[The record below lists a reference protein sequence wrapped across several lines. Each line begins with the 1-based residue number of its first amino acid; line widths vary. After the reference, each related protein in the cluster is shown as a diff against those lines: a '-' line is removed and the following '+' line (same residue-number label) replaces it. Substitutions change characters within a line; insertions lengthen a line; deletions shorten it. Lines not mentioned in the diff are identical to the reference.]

1 VSAQPLQRIRAA
13 LEAAGCRRSGAA
25 GWTCPAHQDHKA
37 SLSVREAGNGAALIY
52 CHAGCDTRAVV
63 AALGLAMAD
72 LLPKRDQAEADQDWT
87 PRGPAI
93 EHYPYTDEDGRVL
106 FTVCR
111 TADKQFPAWRPDAT
125 SATGKRW
132 KLTDSSGRWL
142 VRRVLYRL
150 PAVLEAARTGA
161 RVYVVEGEKDV
172 KALERAG
179 VVATTNLGGASGAWL
194 DAYSEALAGASVV
207 VVADRDGPNPKNPK
221 NSYRGQRRARH
232 VARKLARHTD
242 NLRLVMAAQ
251 GKDAADHLTAGLS
264 VDDFLTL
271 PDRDGDT
278 ADTGHAPGPAAARGQ
293 DGAQEARSSA
303 AGTLTPQDPADAA
316 TTPGGGKPESI
327 ATELVALAA
336 ARYEL
341 GTSSLGEPFAVAR
354 PEHGPYVA
362 RMLRG
367 GQASLRAELAAVYAD
382 LHQRAPSSSALA
394 DAMQVLEGRAMRAT
408 PAALALRVARHG
420 DGLVLDL
427 GDPSGRVVVL
437 GPGGWEL
444 AERSPVLF
452 RRTKLT
458 SALPTPERGGDLGE
472 LRGLVNLS
480 PASWPLALAWLV
492 ASLIPELPHP
502 IPLLTGEQGAGKS
515 TTARIL
521 TRLVDPSPAQLRT
534 APKDLEQWAVAA
546 AGSWMVVLDN
556 LSGVAPWLSDAL
568 CRAVTG
574 DGMVRR
580 ALYENNDLAVLAFRR
595 VVVLTAID
603 AGALRGD
610 LADRLVLFDLDRP
623 PKRRTDADLEAGFL
637 AAWPRLVGALLDLAC
652 DTLAV
657 LPGIRLEDPPRMAD
671 FAAVVA
677 AVDQLLQTDALAT
690 YRELSARLAYDIGEG
705 DPVIRAI
712 TALLAEMPAWQGTA
726 EQLLGKLTA
735 ALPEGARLPKDWPT
749 TPRGMAGALVR
760 AAPTLRTLGYGVE
773 KLERGHGGRR
783 GWWLAAVGTDQA
795 PPADPTLLGDPPSRV
810 DPIQPSPPSPPSPN
824 RG

>member
-1 VSAQPLQRIRAA
+1 M
-13 LEAAGCRRSGAA
+13 
-25 GWTCPAHQDHKA
+25 
-37 SLSVREAGNGAALIY
+37 VR
-52 CHAGCDTRAVV
+52 
-63 AALGLAMAD
+63 
-72 LLPKRDQAEADQDWT
+72 
-87 PRGPAI
+87 
-93 EHYPYTDEDGRVL
+93 
-106 FTVCR
+106 
-111 TADKQFPAWRPDAT
+111 T
-125 SATGKRW
+125 SASGDVDGSTTINRSRLRVTVASTGEATGPSTTAR
-132 KLTDSSGRWL
+132 KLTDSFGRWV

-150 PAVLEAARTGA
+150 PAVLEAARAGA
-161 RVYVVEGEKDV
+161 TVYVVEGEKDV

-179 VVATTNLGGASGAWL
+179 VVATTNPGGAAGAWL
-194 DAYSEALAGASVV
+194 VAY
-207 VVADRDGPNPKNPK
+207 RDGPDPKNPR

-232 VARKLARHTD
+232 VARKLAKHTD
-242 NLRLVMAAQ
+242 NLRLVMAAE

-278 ADTGHAPGPAAARGQ
+278 ADTGHAPGPAAARG
-293 DGAQEARSSA
+293 QEARSSA

-394 DAMQVLEGRAMRAT
+394 DAMQILEGRAMRAT

-580 ALYENNDLAVLAFRR
+580 ALYENNDLAILAFRR

-623 PKRRTDADLEAGFL
+623 TRRRTDADLEAAFL
-637 AAWPRLVGALLDLAC
+637 AAWPRLTSALLDLAC

-657 LPGIRLEDPPRMAD
+657 MPGIRLEDPPRMAD

-690 YRELSARLAYDIGEG
+690 YRELSARLAYDIGDQ

-712 TALLAEMPAWQGTA
+712 TGLLAEMPAWQGTA

-749 TPRGMAGALVR
+749 TPRGMAGALIR

>member
-1 VSAQPLQRIRAA
+1 VTGRPLGRVRAA
-13 LEAAGCRRSGAA
+13 LEAAGCRRAGPT
-25 GWTCPAHQDHKA
+25 GWTCPAHDDHKA
-37 SLSVREAGNGAALIY
+37 SLSVREAGDGAVLVR
-52 CHAGCDTRAVV
+52 CHAGCDVGEV
-63 AALGLAMAD
+63 ARALGLGLAELFPD
-72 LLPKRDQAEADQDWT
+72 RDHDDDQEWT
-87 PRGPAI
+87 PRGPAVAA
-93 EHYPYTDEDGRVL
+93 YPYLDEAGHLL

-111 TADKQFPAWRPDAT
+111 TADKQFPAWRPDPT

-132 KLTDSSGRWL
+132 KLTNANGRWL

-150 PAVLEAARTGA
+150 PTVVEAARAGET
-161 RVYVVEGEKDV
+161 VYVVEGEKDV
-172 KALERAG
+172 HALERAG
-179 VVATTNLGGASGAWL
+179 VVATTNPGGAAGPWL
-194 DAYSEALAGASVV
+194 DSYTQALAGARVV
-207 VVADRDGPNPKNPK
+207 VVADRDGPDPRNPRA
-221 NSYRGQRRARH
+221 SYRGQRRARH
-232 VARKLARHTD
+232 IARKLAKRAASVH
-242 NLRLVMAAQ
+242 LVMAAR
-251 GKDAADHLTAGLS
+251 GKDASDHLAAGLGPG
-264 VDDFLTL
+264 DFLPL
-271 PDRDGDT
+271 PDRDGD
-278 ADTGHAPGPAAARGQ
+278 G
-293 DGAQEARSSA
+293 DGDRA
-303 AGTLTPQDPADAA
+303 AGTTTDPSGGAGVDAGDQRRGA
-316 TTPGGGKPESI
+316 GGSQEERST
-327 ATELVALAA
+327 ATELVALAQQ
-336 ARYEL
+336 RYAL

-354 PEHGPYVA
+354 EGHGPYLA

-367 GQASLRAELAAVYAD
+367 GQASLRAELAATFAE
-382 LHQRAPSSSALA
+382 LHDRAPSSSALT
-394 DAMQVLEGRAMRAT
+394 DAMLVLEGRALRAA
-408 PAALALRVARHG
+408 PAELALRVARHH

-437 GPGGWEL
+437 TPGGWAL
-444 AERSPVLF
+444 ADRSPVLF

-472 LRGLVNLS
+472 LAELVNLS
-480 PASWPLALAWLV
+480 AASWPLALAWLV
-492 ASLIPELPHP
+492 AALIPDLPHP
-502 IPLLTGEQGAGKS
+502 IPLLVGEQGAGKS

-623 PKRRTDADLEAGFL
+623 PRRRTDADLEAAFT

-657 LPGIRLEDPPRMAD
+657 LPGVHLADAPRMAD
-671 FAAVVA
+671 FAQVVA
-677 AVDQLLQTDALAT
+677 AVDMLLRTDALGT
-690 YRELSARLAYDIGEG
+690 YRELSARLAYDIGDQ

-712 TALLAEMPAWQGTA
+712 AALLADTPTWQGTA

-735 ALPEGARLPKDWPT
+735 ALPEGARMPKDWPT

-760 AAPTLRTLGYGVE
+760 AAPTLRTLGYGIE
-773 KLERGHGGRR
+773 KLERDRGGRRGR
-783 GWWLAAVGTDQA
+783 GWWLAAAGTDQA
-795 PPADPTLLGDPPSRV
+795 PPADPTLLGDPPEQS
-810 DPIQPSPPSPPSPN
+810 
-824 RG
+824 

>member
-1 VSAQPLQRIRAA
+1 VTGRPLGRVRAA
-13 LEAAGCRRSGAA
+13 LEAAGCRRAGPT
-25 GWTCPAHQDHKA
+25 GWTCPAHDDHKA
-37 SLSVREAGNGAALIY
+37 SLSVREAGNDAVLIY
-52 CHAGCDTRAVV
+52 CHAGCDTRDVV
-63 AALGLAMAD
+63 SALGLTMAD
-72 LLPKRDQAEADQDWT
+72 LLPERDQAQAGEDWT
-87 PRGPAI
+87 PRGPAVAA
-93 EHYPYTDEDGRVL
+93 YPYTDEAGRVL
-106 FTVCR
+106 YTVCR
-111 TADKQFPAWRPDAT
+111 TADKQFPAWRPDPT

-132 KLTDSSGRWL
+132 KLTDPAGRWL

-150 PAVLEAARTGA
+150 PAVLQVVAAGET
-161 RVYVVEGEKDV
+161 VYVVEGEKDV
-172 KALERAG
+172 HALERAG
-179 VVATTNLGGASGAWL
+179 VVATTNLGGAAGAWL
-194 DAYSEALAGASVV
+194 DSYTETLAGCRVV
-207 VVADRDGPNPKNPK
+207 VVADRDGPDPRNPR

-232 VARKLARHTD
+232 IARKLRTRAASVRV
-242 NLRLVMAAQ
+242 VMAAA
-251 GKDAADHLTAGLS
+251 GKDAADHLAAGHG
-264 VDDFLTL
+264 VDDFIDL
-271 PDRDGDT
+271 PDRDGGDG
-278 ADTGHAPGPAAARGQ
+278 DQAPGTTSAAAAGAPEGQASAAAAR
-293 DGAQEARSSA
+293 
-303 AGTLTPQDPADAA
+303 AGGE
-316 TTPGGGKPESI
+316 PGSV
-327 ATELVALAA
+327 ATELVALAQQ
-336 ARYEL
+336 RYEL
-341 GTSSLGEPFAVAR
+341 GTSTLGEPFAVAR
-354 PEHGPYVA
+354 QGHGPYLA

-367 GQASLRAELAAVYAD
+367 GQASLRAELAATYAE
-382 LHQRAPSSSALA
+382 LHNRVPSSSALA
-394 DAMQVLEGRAMRAT
+394 DAMLALEGRALRAT
-408 PAALALRVARHG
+408 PAELALRVARYG

-427 GDPSGRVVVL
+427 GDPTGRVVVL
-437 GPGGWEL
+437 TPAGWAL
-444 AERSPVLF
+444 ADRSPVLF

-458 SALPTPERGGDLGE
+458 SALPTPQRGGDLAE
-472 LRGLVNLS
+472 LAELVNLS
-480 PASWPLALAWLV
+480 AASWPLALAWLV
-492 ASLIPELPHP
+492 AALVPDLPHP

-556 LSGVAPWLSDAL
+556 LSGVAGWLSDAL

-623 PKRRTDADLEAGFL
+623 AKRRTDADLEAAFA

-657 LPGIRLEDPPRMAD
+657 LPGVRLEDPPRMAD

-677 AVDQLLQTDALAT
+677 AVDMLLRTDALGT
-690 YRELSARLAYDIGEG
+690 YRELSARLAYDIGDQ

-712 TALLAEMPAWQGTA
+712 AALLADTPTWQGSA

-760 AAPTLRTLGYGVE
+760 AAPTLRTLGYGIE
-773 KLERGHGGRR
+773 KLERGRGGRR
-783 GWWLAAVGTDQA
+783 GWWLAAPGTTEA
-795 PPADPTLLGDPPSRV
+795 PPADPTLLV
-810 DPIQPSPPSPPSPN
+810 
-824 RG
+824 

>member
-1 VSAQPLQRIRAA
+1 VSTRPIERVRAA
-13 LEAAGCRRSGAA
+13 LEAAGCRRSGAS
-25 GWTCPAHQDHKA
+25 GWTCPAHQDGKP
-37 SLSVREAGNGAALIY
+37 SLSVREGHNGGVVVK
-52 CHAGCDTRAVV
+52 CHAGCEVEQV
-63 AALGLAMAD
+63 ARALGLTMRD
-72 LLPKRDQAEADQDWT
+72 LAPTRDREASEDWT
-87 PRGPAI
+87 PRGPAVAA
-93 EHYPYTDEDGRVL
+93 YPYQDEDGRVL
-106 FTVCR
+106 YTVCR
-111 TADKQFPAWRPDAT
+111 TVDKQFPAWRPDPA
-125 SATGKRW
+125 SKTGKRW
-132 KLTDSSGRWL
+132 KLTDASGRWL
-142 VRRVLYRL
+142 VRRLLYRL
-150 PAVLEAARTGA
+150 PRVLEAACADET
-161 RVYVVEGEKDV
+161 VYVVEGEKDV
-172 KALERAG
+172 HAMEAAG
-179 VVATTNLGGASGAWL
+179 VVATTNLGGAAGAWL
-194 DAYSEALAGASVV
+194 DSYSQALAGAAVV
-207 VVADRDGPNPKNPK
+207 VVADLDGPDPKSPR

-242 NLRLVMAAQ
+242 NLRLVMPAA
-251 GKDAADHLTAGLS
+251 GKDAADHLAAGYGPG
-264 VDDFLTL
+264 DFLPL
-271 PDRDGDT
+271 PDRDDDSGDDA
-278 ADTGHAPGPAAARGQ
+278 ADTGQAPAATSAAQGQ
-293 DGAQEARSSA
+293 EGAQEAPDGAMA
-303 AGTLTPQDPADAA
+303 A
-316 TTPGGGKPESI
+316 PGGGKPEST
-327 ATELVALAA
+327 ATELVSIAA

-341 GTSSLGEPFAVAR
+341 GTSTMGEPFAVAR
-354 PEHGPYVA
+354 PGHGPYLA

-382 LHQRAPSSSALA
+382 THQRAPSSSALA
-394 DAMQVLEGRAMRAT
+394 DAMQVLEGRAIRAE

-427 GDPSGRVVVL
+427 GDPTGRVVSL
-437 GPGGWEL
+437 TPQGWEV

-458 SALPTPERGGDLGE
+458 SPLPEPERGGDLAE

-480 PASWPLALAWLV
+480 AASWPLALAWLV
-492 ASLIPELPHP
+492 ASLMPELPHP

-556 LSGVAPWLSDAL
+556 LSGLAPWLSDAL

-623 PKRRTDADLEAGFL
+623 TKRRTDADLEAAFL

-677 AVDQLLQTDALAT
+677 AVDRLLQTDALAT
-690 YRELSARLAYDIGEG
+690 YRELSARLAYDIGDQ

-712 TALLAEMPAWQGTA
+712 TRLLAETPTWQGSA

-773 KLERGHGGRR
+773 KLERDRSGRRGR
-783 GWWLAAVGTDQA
+783 GWWLAANGTQA
-795 PPADPTLLGDPPSRV
+795 PPTDPTLLGGIVEQGD
-810 DPIQPSPPSPPSPN
+810 
-824 RG
+824 GAGA